1 MPRGK
6 RPASYLSVAMQAQY
20 SNWSPIDI
28 VRRNSSYR
36 WLVRLDCC
44 RGRQ

>member
-20 SNWSPIDI
+20 SIWSPIDH
-28 VRRNSSYR
+28 VSEK
-36 WLVRLDCC
+36 LVVSLA
-44 RGRQ
+44 G